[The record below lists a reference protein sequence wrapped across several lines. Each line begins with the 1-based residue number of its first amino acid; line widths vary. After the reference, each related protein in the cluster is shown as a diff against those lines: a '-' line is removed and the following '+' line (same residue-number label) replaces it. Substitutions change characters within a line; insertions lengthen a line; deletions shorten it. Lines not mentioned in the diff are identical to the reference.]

1 MHTFIA
7 PIAAWAIMPAGTAAR
22 RMSPRTRDASTFE
35 LRDGII
41 RWLAR
46 GGLPY
51 AVVNRAVIPADA
63 KRELDVV
70 ADFGFAV
77 VAKRRGA
84 ASCQG
89 T

>member
-7 PIAAWAIMPAGTAAR
+7 PIAARAITAAAGTAAR

-51 AVVNRAVIPADA
+51 AIVNRAVSPADVN
-63 KRELDVV
+63 RELDAV

-84 ASCQG
+84 ASQG